1 MEQGTLVGTIL
12 AWFMLLFAMTF
23 NFATL
28 SINAGNVQYFWDTP
42 SLMIVFGGTIASTF
56 ISHPMGDAKG
66 FLGIIGKSWKP
77 NSVQLVETLTL
88 IIDVSKIARKNI
100 LAIEVHNYSTNSSD
114 LSCIPFLTLGYNEEQ
129 DDVQEPHPSMTLPNS
144 YLHTNFKISSSGE
157 DLILSDDQGNVQD
170 SIYSGEIETD
180 MSFGRYMEGET
191 WNLFAEPTPNSS
203 NSTQAYLGALS
214 LPIFSIPSSFYDQG
228 QEITVSL
235 SNSEPSSVIHFT
247 LDGTEPTINS
257 LTFEYPIQVNSSTV
271 IRARAFLDEWL
282 PSKTESKT
290 YIFGVD

>member
-28 SINAGNVQYFWDTP
+28 SINAGNVMYFWDTP

-100 LAIEVHNYSTNSSD
+100 LAIED
-114 LSCIPFLTLGYNEEQ
+114 AL
-129 DDVQEPHPSMTLPNS
+129 PS
-144 YLHTNFKISSSGE
+144 I
-157 DLILSDDQGNVQD
+157 D
-170 SIYSGEIETD
+170 
-180 MSFGRYMEGET
+180 
-191 WNLFAEPTPNSS
+191 NLFLRGGLRLVVDRADREAIVNMMAHEVKYTMAGKDNEIAVVGTMASLCP
-203 NSTQAYLGALS
+203 AWGMLGTLVGLVLLLQNLDDPSAIGPAMAVALITTFYGS
-214 LPIFSIPSSFYDQG
+214 LFANTIFSPAKKKLELYAGEEKVLMEMIRDGVLYIEGG
-228 QEITVSL
+228 QRPDFIENDLMNYLPPAQKTMYEAL
-235 SNSEPSSVIHFT
+235 K
-247 LDGTEPTINS
+247 
-257 LTFEYPIQVNSSTV
+257 FEGGGEGAAV
-271 IRARAFLDEWL
+271 AEGG
-282 PSKTESKT
+282 EE
-290 YIFGVD
+290 

>member
-88 IIDVSKIARKNI
+88 IVDVSKIARKNI
-100 LAIEVHNYSTNSSD
+100 LAIED
-114 LSCIPFLTLGYNEEQ
+114 AL
-129 DDVQEPHPSMTLPNS
+129 PS
-144 YLHTNFKISSSGE
+144 
-157 DLILSDDQGNVQD
+157 
-170 SIYSGEIETD
+170 IE
-180 MSFGRYMEGET
+180 
-191 WNLFAEPTPNSS
+191 NLFLRGGLRLVVDRSDREAIVNMMAHEVKYTMAGKDNEIAVVGTMASLCP
-203 NSTQAYLGALS
+203 AWGMLGTLVGLVLLLQNLDDPSAIGPAMAVALITTFYGS
-214 LPIFSIPSSFYDQG
+214 LFANTIFSPAKKKLELYAGEQKVLMEMIRDGVLYIEGG
-228 QEITVSL
+228 QRPDFIENDLMNYLPPVQKTMYEAL
-235 SNSEPSSVIHFT
+235 K
-247 LDGTEPTINS
+247 
-257 LTFEYPIQVNSSTV
+257 FEGGGD
-271 IRARAFLDEWL
+271 AAAEGG
-282 PSKTESKT
+282 E
-290 YIFGVD
+290 